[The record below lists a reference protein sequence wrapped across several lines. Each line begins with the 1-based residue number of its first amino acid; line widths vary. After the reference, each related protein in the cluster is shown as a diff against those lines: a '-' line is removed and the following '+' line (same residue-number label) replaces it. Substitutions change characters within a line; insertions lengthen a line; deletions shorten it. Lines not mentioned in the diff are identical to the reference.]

1 MGIKKLDINEERL
14 RDIYLRK
21 LALGEIQGPLTGKAS
36 IDRPWLKHYAELPDY
51 KQNERTVY
59 QELIEKNRSRKDQ
72 LALEYFGTKTSFGEL
87 FKKIDATAKAYYANG
102 VREGDF
108 VTICTAGIPET
119 VYSFYALSKIGA
131 VSNMIAPHFDHE
143 QLVKRIEDC
152 DSDVLVVMDT
162 FYDDIKEAISKSRI
176 KKTIVIPSLNA
187 SLLGLISK
195 KHKIDRNANEVYWN
209 EFIKEGKY
217 IDNVPTCEHKEEQP
231 VAMVYS
237 SGTTGASKGILLTN
251 DSFQNSVSAYDK
263 MGFDLRAGQKL
274 YQIVP
279 PWFSTGLSTSIHLPL
294 SKGISVYM
302 DPRFDRKNFVKN
314 IVKAKTN
321 YTVAPTSMYEGFLD
335 KKLVKNR
342 DLSHLTYPFEGG
354 ETLSTE
360 VRTAVEEVFH
370 NHGSS
375 AELKVGYGQCEGG
388 AGITTEIHNYEH
400 PEGTV
405 GIPLAGV
412 VIGIFDEDR
421 NELTYG
427 NRGEVLASTPCRMKE
442 YYKNEEAT
450 NEYFY
455 IDENGRKWNC
465 TGDIGYIDEDGYL
478 YIEGR
483 ASDYSMVGDKKV
495 YNFDIENTIKNVEGI
510 INVDVLEKRD
520 EQSENKIA
528 IHIIPTH
535 EFMMAINDNPELLDD
550 KLSELQTLIFEK
562 FQDQSL
568 VPTIFK
574 LRESFPHAK
583 SGKRDTVSMMNET
596 EGFINY
602 PFEIKKGAKVKQ
614 QTIGQKNKKEK
625 NVV

>member
-1 MGIKKLDINEERL
+1 MGIKNFDANEEKL

-21 LALGEIQGPLTGKAS
+21 LSLGEVYGPVTGKAS
-36 IDRPWLKHYAELPDY
+36 IDKPWLKHYVELPDY
-51 KQNERTVY
+51 KENDRTVY
-59 QELIEKNRSRKDQ
+59 QELIENNKNRKDL

-87 FKKIDATAKAYYANG
+87 FKKIDATAKSYYANG

-108 VTICTAGIPET
+108 VTICAAGIPET

-152 DSDVLVVMDT
+152 KSDVLVVMDT
-162 FYDDIKEAISKSRI
+162 FYDDIKDAIAKSRI
-176 KKTIVIPSLNA
+176 KKTIVVPSLNA
-187 SLLGLISK
+187 SLLGLITK
-195 KHKIDRNANEVYWN
+195 KHKIDRKNNEVYWN
-209 EFIKEGKY
+209 EFIKEGKQVT
-217 IDNVPTCEHKEEQP
+217 NVPTCEHKKEQP
-231 VAMVYS
+231 LAMVYS

-251 DSFQNSVSAYDK
+251 DSFQNSVKAYDK
-263 MGFDLRAGQKL
+263 MGFDFRPGQKL

-302 DPRFDRKNFVKN
+302 DPRFDRKHFVN
-314 IVKAKTN
+314 NVVKAKTN

-335 KKLVKNR
+335 KSLIKNK

-354 ETLSTE
+354 EPLSTE
-360 VRTAVEEVFH
+360 VRNAVESVFH
-370 NHGSS
+370 EHGSD

-388 AGITTEIHNYEH
+388 AGITTEIHNYQH

-412 VIGIFDEDR
+412 VIGIFDENR

-427 NRGEVLASTPCRMKE
+427 QRGEVLASTPCRMKE

-455 IDENGRKWNC
+455 TDENGRKWNC
-465 TGDIGYIDEDGYL
+465 TGDVGYIDQDGYL

-483 ASDYSMVGDKKV
+483 ASDYSMIGDKKV
-495 YNFDIENTIKNVEGI
+495 YNFDIEKTVKNVEGI
-510 INVDVLEKRD
+510 ANVDVLEKKD
-520 EQSENKIA
+520 EQEENKMA
-528 IHIIPTH
+528 VHIIPTK
-535 EFMMAINDNPELLDD
+535 EFMATINDDPEVLAD
-550 KLSELQTLIFEK
+550 KVLELQTLIYDK
-562 FQDQSL
+562 FQDRSI

-574 LRESFPHAK
+574 VRDSFPHAK
-583 SGKRDTVSMMNET
+583 SGKRDTISMMNET
-596 EGFINY
+596 EGFIKC
-602 PFEIKKGAKVKQ
+602 PFDEKKSAKVKQ
-614 QTIGQKNKKEK
+614 K
-625 NVV
+625 